1 MSFTL
6 EPGVKVGVVGRTGA
20 GKSSIAVALFRLVQ
34 VEPGSVFIDGVDIST
49 VGLHDL
55 RSRLTIIPQDPTLFS
70 GSLRINL
77 DPFADHS
84 DDQVWRVLEK
94 AHLRDWATG
103 LEGGLDHQVVEGGE
117 NLSVGQRQLVCL
129 ARALLRQSKV
139 LVMDEATAALDL
151 DTDALIQ
158 KTIREEFQDCTVIT
172 IAHRV
177 NTIIDSDLVLV
188 LDKGVLVE
196 SGDPSELLSK
206 SSTLFHG
213 LVKEASNNARCL
225 S

>member
-1 MSFTL
+1 
-6 EPGVKVGVVGRTGA
+6 
-20 GKSSIAVALFRLVQ
+20 
-34 VEPGSVFIDGVDIST
+34 
-49 VGLHDL
+49 
-55 RSRLTIIPQDPTLFS
+55 
-70 GSLRINL
+70 
-77 DPFADHS
+77 
-84 DDQVWRVLEK
+84 
-94 AHLRDWATG
+94 
-103 LEGGLDHQVVEGGE
+103 
-117 NLSVGQRQLVCL
+117 
-129 ARALLRQSKV
+129 
-139 LVMDEATAALDL
+139 MDEATAALDL

-213 LVKEASNNARCL
+213 LVKEASNNARC
-225 S
+225 